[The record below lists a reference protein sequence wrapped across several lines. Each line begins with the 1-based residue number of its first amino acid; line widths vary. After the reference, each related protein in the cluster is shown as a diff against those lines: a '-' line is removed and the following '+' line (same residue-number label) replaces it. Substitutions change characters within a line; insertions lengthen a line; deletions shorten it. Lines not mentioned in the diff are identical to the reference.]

1 MVFFPPQQLVPSAA
15 MPQLSYLPHAA
26 CLQPGICMAYPV
38 CLPSAFEAVLSSG
51 QPLGVVL
58 AVLDDHGSPVAAP
71 APIAA
76 VETEAAPRLPSFR
89 LEEDSPGIS
98 PQSWGSSVY
107 TTKSQARRER
117 RKRSD
122 RRKAREAPVS
132 ASSALLPLGPSRK
145 DGLEAG
151 LLGEQ
156 QWLPVQ
162 KLCNLLSEEGSREAA
177 NHIQRSPEALEHYAV
192 QVRKRLGEY
201 MSNAFACSVVTLLL
215 RRIPYGRKAK
225 RGSEYEKLLV
235 EVIEGLPRA
244 CTNPLGREVY
254 LQLLARAEEEGELP
268 SQTSKLLLEK
278 LRRNLPV
285 MIDSSQAATVLKKA
299 LSLQSFQGSLLE
311 NLQEQLGVVCRS
323 SEGCDF
329 VSFVLRKYQLPQLA
343 MALLESQACFKL
355 LSKSQKWCSLL
366 VQASSFGRLHQK
378 ELAERF
384 RASTPE
390 EQMKIPLSIKRSAL
404 WT

>member
-1 MVFFPPQQLVPSAA
+1 MLFFPPQQLVPSTA

-58 AVLDDHGSPVAAP
+58 AVLDDHDSSVAAP
-71 APIAA
+71 CAA
-76 VETEAAPRLPSFR
+76 AETEDPLFPSFR
-89 LEEDSPGIS
+89 PEEEDSLGIS
-98 PQSWGSSVY
+98 PQSWGSSVH

-122 RRKAREAPVS
+122 RRKASEASVS
-132 ASSALLPLGPSRK
+132 AFSARLPLSPSK
-145 DGLEAG
+145 KEGLEAG

-156 QWLPVQ
+156 QWRPVQ

-177 NHIQRSPEALEHYAV
+177 NCIQRSPEALDLYVV

-299 LSLQSFQGSLLE
+299 FSLQSFQGLLLE

-355 LSKSQKWCSLL
+355 LWRSQKWCSLL
-366 VQASSFGRLHQK
+366 VQASSFGHLHQK